1 MGEVAVVLYYII
13 SMNTNPNEEQIAKQ
27 VAEEYTQALNRQIED
42 RFRAALLTVD
52 PRLDMSQ
59 VTVTSNVD
67 NDNELTVD
75 GVDDE
80 TIDQAMAILEQ
91 EQ

>member
-1 MGEVAVVLYYII
+1 M
-13 SMNTNPNEEQIAKQ
+13 STNPNEEQVAKQ

-42 RFRAALLTVD
+42 RFRAALLAVD
-52 PRLDMSQ
+52 PTLDMSQ
-59 VTVTSNVD
+59 VTVISNVD

>member
-1 MGEVAVVLYYII
+1 
-13 SMNTNPNEEQIAKQ
+13 MNTNLNEEQIAKQ

-42 RFRAALLTVD
+42 RFRAALLAVD

-59 VTVTSNVD
+59 VTVNSNVD

-80 TIDQAMAILEQ
+80 TIDQALAILEQ